1 MKAFIFPGQGS
12 QYSGMAKKLFD
23 KYDDAKELYNKAKKV
38 VGSEVVEIGFEADEE
53 TLKLTQNSQISI
65 FLYSYIL
72 FVCLVNKGSIKL
84 DNEDFYLGH
93 SLGEITALAAKKVFA
108 FEDAVKFVRFR
119 GEAMGQIKIDNPI
132 MAALLKPDINKIDEV
147 FNSEFKDKLFIA
159 NLNSPSQVVI
169 SGLKEDFD
177 KFNEKY
183 QKSLFAKAI
192 PLKVSAPFHCPFM
205 NQAFEKVSDELKSY
219 KLYPEN
225 AVKVISNKYAQPYE
239 ADELKIKETIATSI
253 ISQVKWVDS
262 IIFCKNHGIKEYTE
276 IGPKSILTSFVKE
289 IDSEAI
295 AQCFI
300 D

>member
-12 QYSGMAKKLFD
+12 QYSGMAKKIYD
-23 KYDDAKELYNKAKKV
+23 KYDDAKDLYNKAKKV
-38 VGSEVVEIGFEADEE
+38 VGTEIVEISFEADEE

-72 FVCLVNKGSIKL
+72 FACLVNNGTIKIT
-84 DNEDFYLGH
+84 NEDFFLGH
-93 SLGEITALAAKKVFA
+93 SLGEITALATKNVFN

-132 MAALLKPDINKIDEV
+132 MAALLKPDLNKIDEI
-147 FNSEFKDKLFIA
+147 FNSEFKDKLYIA
-159 NLNSPSQVVI
+159 NLNSPSQIVI
-169 SGLKEDFD
+169 SGIKEDFD

-183 QKSLFAKAI
+183 QKSLFLKAI

-205 NQAFEKVSDELKSY
+205 KPAFEKVAVELSNY
-219 KLYPEN
+219 KLQSEN
-225 AVKVISNKYAQPYE
+225 AIKVISNKYAEPYE
-239 ADELKIKETIATSI
+239 ANELKIKDTIASSI

-262 IIFCKNHGIKEYTE
+262 ILFCKNYGIKEYIE
-276 IGPKSILTSFVKE
+276 IGPKSILLPFVKE
-289 IDSEAI
+289 IDSEAM